1 MRPGCPDD
9 YESVLAA
16 LRLRGKTDWS
26 TGRFRTT
33 IMVVATII
41 SVQGTLTEVSLPAKT
56 PDVLEWLRKK
66 YKSPGLQFQGKLKNE
81 DVFYSVFATPAT
93 EEDEDT
99 NQHMLPPPFHDDAFQ
114 GVIALLKSTSTNSD
128 EYEKPAS
135 AHEDLPSSEYDEYYA
150 SCTFDEEAE
159 DEGEKDDDEP
169 DEEEDV
175 DGVAD
180 EEDDTET
187 PDTQDVPAAVY
198 TLHQEN
204 VFVDHPL
211 RTKVRDMFGS
221 ADLEI
226 AILNKCIA
234 DAQRWFIDIDWKSPA
249 FREMV
254 RNRAISLYGVRK
266 LLETMTVD
274 EFVNTSEVDRHP
286 ERWMDKLRQAGER
299 DKALYSRK
307 TTASMQMYCSSCKK
321 KTNCDY
327 YQMQTRSADE
337 PMTTFV
343 TCLECDKRWKF

>member
-1 MRPGCPDD
+1 
-9 YESVLAA
+9 
-16 LRLRGKTDWS
+16 
-26 TGRFRTT
+26 
-33 IMVVATII
+33 MVIATII
-41 SVQGTLTEVSLPAKT
+41 SVQGTLSDVSIPAKT

-66 YKSPGLQFQGKLKNE
+66 YKSPGMQFQGKLKNE
-81 DVFYSVFATPAT
+81 DTAYSVFATPAG
-93 EEDEDT
+93 EEDEET
-99 NQHMLPPPFHDDAFQ
+99 NQHMLPPPFHDDSFQ
-114 GVIALLKSTSTNSD
+114 GVIAVLKSKSENSD
-128 EYEKPAS
+128 EYEKPAN
-135 AHEDLPSSEYDEYYA
+135 AHADLPNAEYDEYYA
-150 SCTFDEEAE
+150 SCTFDEEADEEGAKDE
-159 DEGEKDDDEP
+159 D
-169 DEEEDV
+169 DEEEETD
-175 DGVAD
+175 DAD
-180 EEDDTET
+180 AEEEEEETE
-187 PDTQDVPAAVY
+187 QDAREPAAVY

-211 RTKVRDMFGS
+211 RTLIRAAFQS
-221 ADLEI
+221 EELEV

-234 DAQRWFIDIDWKSPA
+234 DAQRWFIDIDWDSLA

-266 LLETMTVD
+266 LLETMSPE

-286 ERWMDKLRQAGER
+286 ERWMDKLRQTAER

-307 TTASMQMYCSSCKK
+307 TTASTQMYCSACKK

>member
-1 MRPGCPDD
+1 
-9 YESVLAA
+9 
-16 LRLRGKTDWS
+16 
-26 TGRFRTT
+26 
-33 IMVVATII
+33 MVVATII
-41 SVQGTLTEVSLPAKT
+41 SVQGTLSDVSIPAKT

-66 YKSPGLQFQGKLKNE
+66 YKSPGLQFQGKLMNE
-81 DVFYSVFATPAT
+81 EVAYSVFATPAS
-93 EEDEDT
+93 EEDDET
-99 NQHMLPPPFHDDAFQ
+99 NQHMLPPPFHDDSFQ
-114 GVIALLKSTSTNSD
+114 GVIALLKSRSTNAD

-135 AHEDLPSSEYDEYYA
+135 AHVDMPSSEYDEYYA
-150 SCTFDEEAE
+150 SCTFDEDAE
-159 DEGEKDDDEP
+159 EDGVK
-169 DEEEDV
+169 DEEEDEAEEE
-175 DGVAD
+175 DVAAAED
-180 EEDDTET
+180 EEDA
-187 PDTQDVPAAVY
+187 DVPSREPTATVY

-211 RTKVRDMFGS
+211 RTKIREMFGS

-254 RNRAISLYGVRK
+254 RNRAMSLYGVRK
-266 LLETMTVD
+266 LLETLTPE
-274 EFVNTSEVDRHP
+274 EFVNTSELDRNP
-286 ERWMDKLRQAGER
+286 ERWMEKLRVASER

-321 KTNCDY
+321 KSNCDY

>member
-1 MRPGCPDD
+1 MQVRN
-9 YESVLAA
+9 
-16 LRLRGKTDWS
+16 
-26 TGRFRTT
+26 TT
-33 IMVVATII
+33 TMVVATII
-41 SVQGTLTEVSLPAKT
+41 SVQGTLTDVSIPAKT

-66 YKSPGLQFQGKLKNE
+66 YKAPGLQFQGKLRNE
-81 DVFYSVFATPAT
+81 DIAYSVFATPAS
-93 EEDEDT
+93 EEDDDT
-99 NQHMLPPPFHDDAFQ
+99 NQHMLPPPFHDDSFQ
-114 GVIALLKSTSTNSD
+114 GVIAILKSRSTESD

-135 AHEDLPSSEYDEYYA
+135 AHIDMLGSEYDEYYA
-150 SCTFDEEAE
+150 SCTFDEDAE
-159 DEGEKDDDEP
+159 EEVKDDDE
-169 DEEEDV
+169 EDV
-175 DGVAD
+175 DAVDAVG
-180 EEDDTET
+180 EEDDEEAEPIVREPMAT
-187 PDTQDVPAAVY
+187 AY

-211 RTKVRDMFGS
+211 RTRIREAFGS

-226 AILNKCIA
+226 AILNKCIS
-234 DAQRWFIDIDWKSPA
+234 DAQRWFIDIDWKSSA

-254 RNRAISLYGVRK
+254 RNRAISLYGVRN
-266 LLETMTVD
+266 LLETLTPE

-286 ERWMDKLRQAGER
+286 DRWMDKLRQTAER

-307 TTASMQMYCSSCKK
+307 TTASMQMYCSACKR

>member
-1 MRPGCPDD
+1 
-9 YESVLAA
+9 
-16 LRLRGKTDWS
+16 
-26 TGRFRTT
+26 
-33 IMVVATII
+33 MVIATII
-41 SVQGTLTEVSLPAKT
+41 SVQGTLSDVSIPAKT

-81 DVFYSVFATPAT
+81 ETAYSVFATPAG
-93 EEDEDT
+93 EEDDET
-99 NQHMLPPPFHDDAFQ
+99 NQHMMPPPFHDDSFQ
-114 GVIALLKSTSTNSD
+114 GVIAVLKSRSSNSD

-135 AHEDLPSSEYDEYYA
+135 AHDDLPNSEYDEYYA

-159 DEGEKDDDEP
+159 EDGSKDDEDEGEE
-169 DEEEDV
+169 
-175 DGVAD
+175 D
-180 EEDDTET
+180 EEDDAVEEDEDAAE
-187 PDTQDVPAAVY
+187 PGDREPAAVY

-204 VFVDHPL
+204 VFIDHPL
-211 RTKVRDMFGS
+211 RTLIRTAFDS
-221 ADLEI
+221 EELEK

-249 FREMV
+249 FTEMV

-266 LLETMTVD
+266 LLETMTPE

-286 ERWMDKLRQAGER
+286 ERWMDKLRQAAER

-307 TTASMQMYCSSCKK
+307 TTASVQMYCSACKK

>member
-1 MRPGCPDD
+1 
-9 YESVLAA
+9 
-16 LRLRGKTDWS
+16 
-26 TGRFRTT
+26 
-33 IMVVATII
+33 MVVATLI
-41 SVQGTLTEVSLPAKT
+41 SVQGSLSDVSLPAKT

-66 YKSPGLQFQGKLKNE
+66 YKSPGLQFQGKLMNE
-81 DVFYSVFATPAT
+81 GVAYSVFATPAG

-99 NQHMLPPPFHDDAFQ
+99 NQHMLPPPFHDDSFQ
-114 GVIALLKSTSTNSD
+114 GVIVLMKSKSTNAD

-135 AHEDLPSSEYDEYYA
+135 AHDDLPSSEYDEYYA
-150 SCTFDEEAE
+150 SCTFEE
-159 DEGEKDDDEP
+159 EGDDADAK
-169 DEEEDV
+169 DEEEEEGD
-175 DGVAD
+175 DA
-180 EEDDTET
+180 EEDAEDVEEEGEEET
-187 PDTQDVPAAVY
+187 DATVPVPAVY

-204 VFVDHPL
+204 VFIDHPL
-211 RTKVRDMFGS
+211 RTKILEMFGS
-221 ADLEI
+221 EELEN

-254 RNRAISLYGVRK
+254 RNRAMSLYGARK
-266 LLETMTVD
+266 LLETMSPE
-274 EFVNTSEVDRHP
+274 EFVNTSEVDRNP
-286 ERWMDKLRQAGER
+286 ERWMDKLRQAAER

-307 TTASMQMYCSSCKK
+307 TTASTQMYCSACKK